1 MKLMFSKMIHH
12 ILSLKISRWG
22 LIQYTMCLLSSL
34 GRIDF
39 GTKIMTLVECL
50 HQIFQITSKKKN
62 YGQGESFFE
71 KNISNEWEKKLYE
84 ICWLFIRCNSSCP
97 IPSTFSFFFL
107 YCFIYLYLTMSDSCQ
122 TSKQNPFLYLIS
134 VILTNPCE
142 IKLSQF
148 SVTSRILSYQFWELF
163 LVSLLTFLI
172 LL

>member
-1 MKLMFSKMIHH
+1 MAIQNIKFLVNLELIMKLMFSKMIHH

-50 HQIFQITSKKKN
+50 HQIFQITSKNKLWARWELFRKKI
-62 YGQGESFFE
+62 YLMKE
-71 KNISNEWEKKLYE
+71 KKKLYE

-107 YCFIYLYLTMSDSCQ
+107 LFYLFIFDNERL
-122 TSKQNPFLYLIS
+122 
-134 VILTNPCE
+134 
-142 IKLSQF
+142 LSNF
-148 SVTSRILSYQFWELF
+148 KTKTIF
-163 LVSLLTFLI
+163 VSHFCNFNESLWN
-172 LL
+172 